1 MVQIDNKKPLT
12 ISKKSHHGDQL
23 WIHTN
28 LKYQMKF
35 TTFLKHKLN
44 VKFFYAVAHAL
55 HINWTYL
62 SLLFELFWEIQ
73 PSVYMK
79 YYHVK
84 RCLGVFPTK
93 EIS

>member
-1 MVQIDNKKPLT
+1 
-12 ISKKSHHGDQL
+12 
-23 WIHTN
+23 
-28 LKYQMKF
+28 MKF

-73 PSVYMK
+73 PYIPCEKMF
-79 YYHVK
+79 
-84 RCLGVFPTK
+84 RCFPNK
-93 EIS
+93 INKLAKKAVSLSSIHFIEIDLRN